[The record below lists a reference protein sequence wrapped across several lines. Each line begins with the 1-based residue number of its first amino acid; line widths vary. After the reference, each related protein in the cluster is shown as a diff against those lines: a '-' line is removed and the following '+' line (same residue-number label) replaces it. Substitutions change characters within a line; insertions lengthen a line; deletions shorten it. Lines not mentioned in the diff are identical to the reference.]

1 MAWVLDTTIPDIY
14 TDNTVQGNVHTCLEP
29 PYPKPMWYV
38 TENPYDVKT
47 AATKD
52 YHTPC
57 FDMPFPA
64 PMWYVTEDPDDVKT
78 SVTKDVHI
86 CFDHPF
92 PSMVWYITT
101 EPLDIKNDPVVIC
114 ESMGAF
120 RDCANLS
127 YVYIPPTVKEI
138 GSEAFGLTRLT
149 EVTVASDCDYKED
162 SFPPNC
168 AIYTYET

>member
-1 MAWVLDTTIPDIY
+1 MAWVLNTTIPDIY

-38 TENPYDVKT
+38 STNPNDVKT
-47 AATKD
+47 AVTLD
-52 YHTPC
+52 YHIPC
-57 FDMPFPA
+57 FDYPYPV
-64 PMWYVTEDPDDVKT
+64 PVWYITTNPNDVRNALTRDP
-78 SVTKDVHI
+78 HI

-92 PSMVWYITT
+92 PSIIWYITT
-101 EPLDIKNDPVVIC
+101 EPLDIKNDPVIIC
-114 ESMGAF
+114 EGIGAF
-120 RDCANLS
+120 RNCANLS

-138 GSEAFGLTRLT
+138 GSEAFELTRLS
-149 EVTVASDCDYKED
+149 EVTIASDCDYKAD